1 MNQIKPKSVKKS
13 ASKIIVITGPT
24 ASGKTAL
31 AIKLAKKI
39 DAEIIC
45 ADSRIV
51 YRGLDIVSAKPDIIE
66 QDGVPHHLIDIK
78 DPVGE
83 PYSAGDFANDAKAVI
98 EKIKEKNKP
107 VIIAGGTWFYIKCLL
122 DEKQLPEISAD
133 KELRDELE
141 KYDNDT
147 LWNMLKKI
155 DPARAEE
162 IHKNNKERVIR
173 AIEMVKT
180 LGDSVSSA
188 ERKTNDYDSIWFSN
202 DFIEEK
208 NRDALYKRI
217 DSRVEIM
224 VQNGLYYEWERA
236 VKKYSR
242 NEVLE
247 NTIGFREFFE
257 LQDGIYEDLNDAI
270 KKIKQRTRNFAKRQ
284 LTFFRGEEKII
295 TVKNEDEVLGYLN
308 AAKR

>member
-1 MNQIKPKSVKKS
+1 M
-13 ASKIIVITGPT
+13 ITGPT

-217 DSRVEIM
+217 DSRVDIM

-284 LTFFRGEEKII
+284 ITFFRSENKINI
-295 TVKNEDEVLGYLN
+295 IKNEDEIIKFL
-308 AAKR
+308 

>member
-122 DEKQLPEISAD
+122 DEKELPQIGSN
-133 KELRDELE
+133 KELRTELE

-147 LWNMLKKI
+147 LWNMLNEI
-155 DPARAEE
+155 DPKRAEE

-180 LGDSVSSA
+180 LKGSITEA
-188 ERKTNDYDSIWFSN
+188 ERKPVEYDSIWFSN
-202 DFIEEK
+202 DFIKEE
-208 NRDALYKRI
+208 NREKLYKRI
-217 DSRVEIM
+217 DYRVDEM
-224 VQNGLYYEWERA
+224 VKSGLYYEWEKA
-236 VKKYSR
+236 VAKYSR
-242 NEVLE
+242 NEILE
-247 NTIGFREFFE
+247 NTIGFKEFFE
-257 LQDGIYEDLNDAI
+257 LEDGLYENLNEAVD
-270 KKIKQRTRNFAKRQ
+270 KIKQRTRNFAKRQ
-284 LTFFRGEEKII
+284 LTFFRAEEKINI
-295 TVKNEDEVLGYLN
+295 VKNEDEILTYLRGN
-308 AAKR
+308 F

>member
-284 LTFFRGEEKII
+284 LTFFRGEEKIT
-295 TVKNEDEVLGYLN
+295 TVKNADEVLGYLS

>member
-98 EKIKEKNKP
+98 EKIKEKNNISPKISYRLFLILVLP
-107 VIIAGGTWFYIKCLL
+107 TNSSTLSSLL
-122 DEKQLPEISAD
+122 FIVALSLRGCSNHLLKHLAPMLVRVLSNTHKSVAFFDASLVFSQIS
-133 KELRDELE
+133 KFL
-141 KYDNDT
+141 
-147 LWNMLKKI
+147 
-155 DPARAEE
+155 
-162 IHKNNKERVIR
+162 
-173 AIEMVKT
+173 
-180 LGDSVSSA
+180 
-188 ERKTNDYDSIWFSN
+188 
-202 DFIEEK
+202 
-208 NRDALYKRI
+208 
-217 DSRVEIM
+217 
-224 VQNGLYYEWERA
+224 
-236 VKKYSR
+236 
-242 NEVLE
+242 
-247 NTIGFREFFE
+247 
-257 LQDGIYEDLNDAI
+257 
-270 KKIKQRTRNFAKRQ
+270 RQ
-284 LTFFRGEEKII
+284 LLSII
-295 TVKNEDEVLGYLN
+295 KYLLF
-308 AAKR
+308 

>member
-1 MNQIKPKSVKKS
+1 MVLYN
-13 ASKIIVITGPT
+13 
-24 ASGKTAL
+24 
-31 AIKLAKKI
+31 
-39 DAEIIC
+39 
-45 ADSRIV
+45 
-51 YRGLDIVSAKPDIIE
+51 IIE
-66 QDGVPHHLIDIK
+66 NK
-78 DPVGE
+78 DPVDKK
-83 PYSAGDFANDAKAVI
+83 YSAGYYLNDAKDEI

-107 VIIAGGTWFYIKCLL
+107 VIIAGGTCFYIKCLL

-284 LTFFRGEEKII
+284 ITFFRSENKINI
-295 TVKNEDEVLGYLN
+295 IKNEDEIIKFL
-308 AAKR
+308 

>member
-284 LTFFRGEEKII
+284 ITFFRSENKINI
-295 TVKNEDEVLGYLN
+295 IKNEDEIIKFL
-308 AAKR
+308 

>member
-1 MNQIKPKSVKKS
+1 M
-13 ASKIIVITGPT
+13 ITGPT

-122 DEKQLPEISAD
+122 DEKQLPVISAD

-284 LTFFRGEEKII
+284 ITFFRSENKINI
-295 TVKNEDEVLGYLN
+295 IKNEDEIIKFL
-308 AAKR
+308 

>member
-1 MNQIKPKSVKKS
+1 M
-13 ASKIIVITGPT
+13 ITGPT

-51 YRGLDIVSAKPDIIE
+51 YRGLDIVSAKPNIIE

-284 LTFFRGEEKII
+284 ITFFRSENKINI
-295 TVKNEDEVLGYLN
+295 IKNEDEIIKSL
-308 AAKR
+308 

>member
-1 MNQIKPKSVKKS
+1 M
-13 ASKIIVITGPT
+13 ITGPT

-284 LTFFRGEEKII
+284 ITFFRSENKINI
-295 TVKNEDEVLGYLN
+295 IKNEDEICSSI
-308 AAKR
+308 R

>member
-1 MNQIKPKSVKKS
+1 M
-13 ASKIIVITGPT
+13 ITGPT

-217 DSRVEIM
+217 DSRVESM

-284 LTFFRGEEKII
+284 ITFFRSENKINI
-295 TVKNEDEVLGYLN
+295 IKNEDEIIKFL
-308 AAKR
+308 

>member
-51 YRGLDIVSAKPDIIE
+51 YRGLDIVSAKPNIIE

-284 LTFFRGEEKII
+284 ITFFRSENKINI
-295 TVKNEDEVLGYLN
+295 IKNEDEIIKFL
-308 AAKR
+308 